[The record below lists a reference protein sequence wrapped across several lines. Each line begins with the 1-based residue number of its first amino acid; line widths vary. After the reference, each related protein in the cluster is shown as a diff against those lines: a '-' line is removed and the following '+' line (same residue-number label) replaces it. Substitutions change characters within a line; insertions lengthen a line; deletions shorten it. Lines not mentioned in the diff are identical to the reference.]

1 MGSGRTPRP
10 EQSYCFESRGAAAT
24 VRTVAAE
31 TERLRQSTRDPDRGV
46 TTCRCCESRDVGLI
60 GTQIGRYHV
69 RPFAHHRCRRCGF
82 VFVEPVTDA
91 SVYDDAYYRGEGA
104 DPLVDYE
111 REYRDYRSTPRLLE
125 YQDLARI
132 AQRFLAAHGLPRRH
146 DSGETPSVRWLDY
159 GCGACGLLR
168 FLTDRGQLRVADRA
182 APIEPVGFD
191 VGAFTQ
197 RIKSD
202 GQLHLLDVAQLEA
215 VPDGHFEVITCIE
228 VIEHIAAP
236 RPVVAQIARLLAPGG
251 LLILTTGNMRSPI
264 ARVLRM
270 RFPYLTPEIH
280 VSLFQPK
287 LLSELYR
294 QHGLEPC
301 RVRYDGAI
309 RFRIAKNL
317 GALGERPWIGRL
329 AGIEPVLRLFDWVFG
344 VSAMPC
350 AYKPFG

>member
-1 MGSGRTPRP
+1 MGGGRTPKP

-31 TERLRQSTRDPDRGV
+31 TERLRQSMRDPDRAV

-60 GTQIGRYHV
+60 GTQIGRYPRSTV
-69 RPFAHHRCRRCGF
+69 RASPLSTLRLRVRRTGHRRERVRRRLPTGARA
-82 VFVEPVTDA
+82 PIRSSTTSASTVTI
-91 SVYDDAYYRGEGA
+91 
-104 DPLVDYE
+104 
-111 REYRDYRSTPRLLE
+111 RSTPRLLE

-132 AQRFLAAHGLPRRH
+132 AQRFLAAHGLPRRP

-159 GCGACGLLR
+159 GCGAGGLLR

-270 RFPYLTPEIH
+270 RFPYLTPEN
-280 VSLFQPK
+280 P
-287 LLSELYR
+287 
-294 QHGLEPC
+294 P
-301 RVRYDGAI
+301 
-309 RFRIAKNL
+309 FRCSS
-317 GALGERPWIGRL
+317 R
-329 AGIEPVLRLFDWVFG
+329 
-344 VSAMPC
+344 SC
-350 AYKPFG
+350 